1 MATIFTLI
9 ACVRQSF
16 VAGWEAGGG
25 EPSCTVTVMETSIL
39 SPSMHT
45 LHLGISKTLLS
56 NITLCTILLAGL
68 MNGVSN

>member
-1 MATIFTLI
+1 MATTFTVM
-9 ACVRQSF
+9 ACVHQSF
-16 VAGWEAGGG
+16 VLGGKWRG
-25 EPSCTVTVMETSIL
+25 DETSCTVALMETSIL
-39 SPSMHT
+39 SPSTHT

>member
-1 MATIFTLI
+1 MAIAFTLM
-9 ACVRQSF
+9 ACVCQLF
-16 VAGWEAGGG
+16 VAGWEARAAVT
-25 EPSCTVTVMETSIL
+25 SCTVTVMETSIL
-39 SPSMHT
+39 SPPMHT